1 MLKMQSYRN
10 VELIKKANIYFDG
23 KVTSRSFINEFGDE
37 QSLGIMQIG
46 EYTFETV
53 KAELMEIIDGEV
65 EIKLEGENSW
75 VKYLGG
81 ASFKVKENS
90 KFDIKVHTIC
100 DYCCSYLD

>member
-1 MLKMQSYRN
+1 MLKMQAYKN

-37 QSLGIMQIG
+37 QSLGIMQVG
-46 EYTFETV
+46 EYTFATA
-53 KAELMEIIDGEV
+53 KAELMEVIDGEV
-65 EIKLEGENSW
+65 EVKLEGEDTW

-81 ASFKVKENS
+81 SSFKVTDNS
-90 KFDIKVHTIC
+90 NFDIKVHAIC